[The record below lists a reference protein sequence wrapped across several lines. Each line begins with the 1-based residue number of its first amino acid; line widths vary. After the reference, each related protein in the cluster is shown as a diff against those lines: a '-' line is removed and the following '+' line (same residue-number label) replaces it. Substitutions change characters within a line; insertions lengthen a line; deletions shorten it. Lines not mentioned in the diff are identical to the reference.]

1 MSNTDPL
8 AARRARSV
16 PVLWPSVSSPPHFT
30 RREVGFSHVRIDLD
44 SVTRLVLDDEISL
57 FPERAFFDDQVRP
70 PTHIVRQLVYTEVA
84 HRCRGVHGR
93 DGADGA
99 RGIMR
104 RAPDSVL
111 VGEIGDALRF
121 QQAPQLRDVEVHP
134 VAGLSLDELAEA
146 VASI

>member
-44 SVTRLVLDDEISL
+44 AVARLVLDDEISL

-70 PTHIVRQLVYTEVA
+70 PTHIVRQLVDTEVA

-99 RGIMR
+99 RRGGGGAGGGGVGR
-104 RAPDSVL
+104 GGRAGS
-111 VGEIGDALRF
+111 
-121 QQAPQLRDVEVHP
+121 APPPKSSGWGGKKGRWV
-134 VAGLSLDELAEA
+134 SLP
-146 VASI
+146 ASRPASG

>member
-70 PTHIVRQLVYTEVA
+70 PTHIVRQLVDTEVRMDA
-84 HRCRGVHGR
+84 AACT
-93 DGADGA
+93 DA
-99 RGIMR
+99 M
-104 RAPDSVL
+104 APTGL
-111 VGEIGDALRF
+111 
-121 QQAPQLRDVEVHP
+121 
-134 VAGLSLDELAEA
+134 AGLCAALQIYATPEMF
-146 VASI
+146 ASNPRVGA